1 MPYTAHN
8 VKYVVQI
15 RTRGHTW
22 EVVEGQIFERAV
34 PQGRTIRSTMHHLS
48 WNFPEAMVRG
58 HALMSETVAVV
69 SSILSIV
76 NMHVQ

>member
-1 MPYTAHN
+1 MPCTAHN

-22 EVVEGQIFERAV
+22 EVVEGQISEHAV
-34 PQGRTIRSTMHHLS
+34 PQGRTIQSKMHHLS

-58 HALMSETVAVV
+58 HALMSETIAVL